1 VGDHGCEYMTGGK
14 VVVIGKTGR
23 NFAAGMSGGIAYVLD
38 ADGSFA
44 DHCNQAMVE
53 LEPITAEDEALEV
66 LDHQGGDLESH
77 GFVDVS
83 HDMTRF
89 DEIRLKQLILKHR
102 HYTNSDVARR
112 ILEDWD
118 AMRPRF
124 VKVMPVDYRRA
135 LEQMQAQQS
144 RPPGAMTP
152 SLSKPSL
159 QS

>member
-1 VGDHGCEYMTGGK
+1 
-14 VVVIGKTGR
+14 
-23 NFAAGMSGGIAYVLD
+23 MSGGIAYVLD
-38 ADGSFA
+38 ADGTFA
-44 DHCNQAMVE
+44 QRCNQAMVE
-53 LEPITAEDEALEV
+53 LEPIAAEDEALEV

-89 DEIRLKQLILKHR
+89 DEIRLKQLILKHKR
-102 HYTNSDVARR
+102 YTDSDVAKT

-118 AMRPRF
+118 NQRSKF

-144 RPPGAMTP
+144 RPPGVGAP

-159 QS
+159 RS